1 MSLTTWLHMAKR
13 TINIVGAGLGGLTLG
28 RCLKQRGIPAVLY
41 ERNAS
46 PPAYSYGITL
56 YACSYAPLLRAL
68 DVTEHAFK
76 SRVAVD
82 ASNGGSGKISDA
94 AVGAG
99 NNRGSCFRAN
109 RGKLEEWL
117 REGLDVRWEHVLQQA
132 DCSSDHGST
141 LHFENGHTLQ
151 SDIVIGADGV
161 HSSLRQSRLPE
172 SQLTILP
179 FVVFN
184 GKRRIDRAVSEAD
197 ILPHMSGSN
206 VIDFKHGDARLNFSV
221 SEYKTDKVSVSWTYS
236 RPSRGPEDAL
246 HKPERALSKATA
258 IPEALFEELSQFSQS
273 GLPQPFASLFETAQL
288 RNDRILHWLMR
299 TTHVPKSDLQTLAQE
314 GTVLMGDAAHAHPI
328 VGGNGANMAI
338 EDAVSLANHIA
349 ATQNPSAHDLSAWIN
364 EKYPTWSDSITS
376 ATKNIKHLHQNQPPR
391 L

>member
-1 MSLTTWLHMAKR
+1 MAKR

-41 ERNAS
+41 ERNAC

-56 YACSYAPLLRAL
+56 HAASYAPLLKAL

-82 ASNGGSGKISDA
+82 ASASGLGRISDA
-94 AVGAG
+94 AIGLG
-99 NNRGSCFRAN
+99 NNRGSSFRAN
-109 RGKLEEWL
+109 RGKLEDWL

-132 DCSSDHGST
+132 DCPSDRAST
-141 LHFENGHTLQ
+141 LHFENGQTLQ
-151 SDIVIGADGV
+151 NDIIIGADGV
-161 HSSLRQSRLPE
+161 HSSLRKRLVPE
-172 SQLTILP
+172 SQLNILP

-184 GKRRIDRAVSEAD
+184 GKRRIDRAVYETE
-197 ILPHMSGSN
+197 ILPYMSDSN
-206 VIDFKHGDARLNFSV
+206 VINLRHGDARLNFSV
-221 SEYKTDKVSVSWTYS
+221 SGYKPDTVSVSWTYS
-236 RPSRGPEDAL
+236 RPSRGQDDVL

-258 IPEALFEELSQFSQS
+258 IPEDLFQELNSLSQSC
-273 GLPQPFASLFETAQL
+273 LPQPFASLFDLAQL

-299 TTHVPKSDLQTLAQE
+299 TAHVPKEDLQALAQN
-314 GTVLMGDAAHAHPI
+314 GVVLIGDAAHALPI

-338 EDAVSLANHIA
+338 EDAVHLAERIA
-349 ATQNPSAHDLSAWIN
+349 EIPDTDKPDLSGWIN
-364 EKYPTWSDSITS
+364 QRYPIWNDSVQE
-376 ATKNIKHLHQNQPPR
+376 ATENIQRLHSNQPPY

>member
-1 MSLTTWLHMAKR
+1 MAKW

-41 ERNAS
+41 ERNTS

-56 YACSYAPLLRAL
+56 YASSYAPLLKAL

-82 ASNGGSGKISDA
+82 ASASGSGRISDA
-94 AVGAG
+94 AIGAG

-132 DCSSDHGST
+132 DRLTEHATT
-141 LHFENGHTLQ
+141 LRFDNGEQVH
-151 SDIVIGADGV
+151 SAIIVGADGV
-161 HSSLRQSRLPE
+161 HSSLRKSLLPE
-172 SQLTILP
+172 TQLNILP

-184 GKRRIDRAVSEAD
+184 GKRRIDRAVYEEE
-197 ILPHMSGSN
+197 ILPHMSDSN
-206 VIDFKHGDARLNFSV
+206 VINLKHGDARINFSV
-221 SEYKTDKVSVSWTYS
+221 SDYKDDKVSVSWTYS
-236 RPSRGPEDAL
+236 RPSRGQDDAL
-246 HKPERALSKATA
+246 HMPERALSKATA
-258 IPEALFEELSQFSQS
+258 IPEELFEELSSLSQS
-273 GLPQPFASLFETAQL
+273 SLPQPFATLFETAHL

-299 TTHVPKSDLQTLAQE
+299 TAHVPKGDLQALAQN
-314 GTVLMGDAAHAHPI
+314 GVVLMGDAAHAHPI

-338 EDAVSLANHIA
+338 EDAISLAEQIA
-349 ATQNPSAHDLSAWIN
+349 TIQDRDTANLSGWIN
-364 EKYPTWSDSITS
+364 QRHPIWNESVQEATEKIQRLHSSQPL
-376 ATKNIKHLHQNQPPR
+376 HL
-391 L
+391 